1 MKKGIGPRGLGAAK
15 SPLKQ
20 TTKDVAKA
28 ITTVAPLGSIPAG
41 VAQGVQELAGAA
53 ASAYVQESNRRASEA
68 AIGGALAGTVAKG
81 QAAKKQAQNEGKKQ
95 FRDTTGMGSKSYGQ
109 AQRPKGEMPGKKMM
123 LPYKKK

>member
-1 MKKGIGPRGLGAAK
+1 MKKGIGPRGLGV

-41 VAQGVQELAGAA
+41 VAEGVRGAAGAA
-53 ASAYVQESNRRASEA
+53 ASAYVQESNKRASEA
-68 AIGGALAGTVAKG
+68 AKKGALAGTVAKG
-81 QAAKKQAQNEGKKQ
+81 QAAKKEAQNKGQKQ

-109 AQRPKGEMPGKKMM
+109 AQRPKVEMPGKKMM